1 MSDKMNVNNQ
11 VWTIRVPNNTSR
23 IVNQNLWQYDMFG
36 AYPNDSLAALNDTAL
51 FKFDNTASLFLDET
65 ARLSSFVGPLLKM
78 LEAQNAQWAQIAA
91 MNISKGN
98 PSINIVNKTTK
109 PETDEKDS
117 KDIDGTKEI
126 KESQIKSTLERM
138 GALDSRV
145 GNKKIEYIDPKT
157 GEKKEIELLK
167 RLIQLSKDYQEN
179 PDNPEKV
186 EISDENYELLWDIAG
201 RYAKSEGDLSRADYL
216 KLIEIAKNPGGPGA
230 YRATKEEVS
239 KAGLRPEKNQAVLD
253 AALAGAPDN
262 YESLATE
269 FKEALYCWG
278 TDTDKLN
285 NVKSKIDKNNVVEF
299 SKYFHERY
307 GEDYGEN
314 VLEAIFAD
322 CDSWGRGNHWYTD
335 DDPKPYVSKLS
346 NSLIERT
353 EDLIK
358 NNPKMNDE
366 DKKALQNA
374 CTTLADSIKD
384 ENIKYPWWST
394 DMSSDCAKG
403 ISSNY
408 QDLLDKLTKMEKSIY
423 GED

>member
-1 MSDKMNVNNQ
+1 MSDNMNVNNQ

-36 AYPNDSLAALNDTAL
+36 AYPNDFLAAGNDTAL

-78 LEAQNAQWAQIAA
+78 IEAQNAQWAQIAA
-91 MNISKGN
+91 MNVSKGN
-98 PSINIVNKTTK
+98 PSINIVKKTTESEDDK
-109 PETDEKDS
+109 

-126 KESQIKSTLERM
+126 KEQQIESTLQRM
-138 GALDSRV
+138 GQLDSRV

-167 RLIQLSKDYQEN
+167 RLIQLSKDYQDN

-230 YRATKEEVS
+230 YREIKDVS
-239 KAGLRPEKNQAVLD
+239 KAGRRPEKNQAVLN
-253 AALAGAPDN
+253 AAEAGAPDN

-299 SKYFHERY
+299 SNYFHERY
-307 GEDYGEN
+307 GEDNGEN
-314 VLEAIFAD
+314 AIDAIFDD
-322 CDSWGRGNHWYTD
+322 CYAWGLGNHWYTD
-335 DDPKPYVSKLS
+335 DDPKPYVTKLS

-358 NNPKMNDE
+358 NNPKMNED
-366 DKKALQNA
+366 DKKALQKA
-374 CTTLADSIKD
+374 CSTLADSIKD
-384 ENIKYPWWST
+384 ENITKNLLKNI
-394 DMSSDCAKG
+394 SDDSAKN
-403 ISSNY
+403 ISNNY
-408 QDLLDKLTKMEKSIY
+408 QDLLNKLTKMEKSIY

>member
-1 MSDKMNVNNQ
+1 MLTEKQ
-11 VWTIRVPNNTSR
+11 KK
-23 IVNQNLWQYDMFG
+23 
-36 AYPNDSLAALNDTAL
+36 
-51 FKFDNTASLFLDET
+51 KF
-65 ARLSSFVGPLLKM
+65 
-78 LEAQNAQWAQIAA
+78 Q
-91 MNISKGN
+91 
-98 PSINIVNKTTK
+98 
-109 PETDEKDS
+109 
-117 KDIDGTKEI
+117 
-126 KESQIKSTLERM
+126 
-138 GALDSRV
+138 
-145 GNKKIEYIDPKT
+145 
-157 GEKKEIELLK
+157 
-167 RLIQLSKDYQEN
+167 
-179 PDNPEKV
+179 
-186 EISDENYELLWDIAG
+186 
-201 RYAKSEGDLSRADYL
+201 
-216 KLIEIAKNPGGPGA
+216 
-230 YRATKEEVS
+230 

-314 VLEAIFAD
+314 VLDAIFAD